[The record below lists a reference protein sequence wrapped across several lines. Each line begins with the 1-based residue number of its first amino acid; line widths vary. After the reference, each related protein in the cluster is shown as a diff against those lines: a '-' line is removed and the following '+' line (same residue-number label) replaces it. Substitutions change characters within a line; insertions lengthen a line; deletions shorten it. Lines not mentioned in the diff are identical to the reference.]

1 MYIRPTN
8 DIRIKMILLD
18 ELLESMFVTIYFCDL
33 MVVNLVDE
41 R

>member
-18 ELLESMFVTIYFCDL
+18 ELRESMFVTTYFCDL
-33 MVVNLVDE
+33 MVINLVDK